1 MILFLINQAIGVLVI
16 LIIVRAIL
24 SWIPEITWRY
34 REITRVVER
43 ITEPILRPFRQLLPP
58 YKTGGIDL
66 SPALAIIA
74 LAIIQRLLDQL
85 LIGRVVWR

>member
-1 MILFLINQAIGVLVI
+1 MILFLINKAIGVLVI

>member
-1 MILFLINQAIGVLVI
+1 VILFLINQAIGVLVI